1 MIASHKENLQNRY
14 ANNVQSTPIYID
26 DAESGRK
33 GYYCMGCTREMEA
46 VKTKIVDRASYFRH
60 YVKKNSPKNRCTY
73 SDKTY
78 RHKLA
83 KENLL
88 TNKRIKVPAVYKYSD
103 NDSDPAILI
112 KPAEIIEAHNVHA
125 KLSFYEDE
133 SGNIKW
139 TEATD
144 FDTEYLL
151 YKPDITF
158 FDKTDTP
165 ILFIDITT
173 SHKPDK
179 DKLVSLLRLGIDAV
193 SVIIPKASPVEIDQ
207 VFEHSQN
214 TKWLYN
220 KDEINT
226 EYIRVPNGNT
236 KGISHIDKEQRQLFA
251 ESNRCRKAQI
261 NNLIRAIG
269 KVLESQP
276 YRDTESKFE
285 SEISRVEKNTEELQD
300 RLFNEEASLREKLS
314 TKLEGETRAVDDE
327 IDEIESRYANLEERY
342 IRKAEELEG
351 NGTEHLGS
359 IRNLQYQIKSIS
371 GSPEEREI
379 NHRREI
385 DNIERKIRDIEFD
398 IDGVIA
404 DREASKRSYDKH
416 IRQEEDKI
424 RRDEEYREGIP
435 ESSRRKI
442 NDMVEK
448 YRQEE
453 IGIVENIKGS
463 ESTRDSFGERSKR
476 EQGELR
482 EEFETLHQS
491 STKAIENGNFGENP
505 YLSEQY
511 EAMLSA
517 ERHVSDYVEQ
527 EQPYSRL
534 TKIRKFINSGEF
546 KNWI

>member
-1 MIASHKENLQNRY
+1 MIANHKENLQNRY
-14 ANNVQSTPIYID
+14 ANNVQSTTIYID

-193 SVIIPKASPVEIDQ
+193 SVIIPKASPAEIDQ

-300 RLFNEEASLREKLS
+300 QLFNEEASLREKLS

-342 IRKAEELEG
+342 IRKRKELEG
-351 NGTEHLGS
+351 NGTELLGS
-359 IRNLQYQIKSIS
+359 IGNLQFKIKSIS
-371 GSPEEREI
+371 GSPEERELD
-379 NHRREI
+379 HRREI
-385 DNIERKIRDIEFD
+385 DNIERKIGGIEID

-404 DREASKRSYDKH
+404 DGEASKRSYDKH

-424 RRDEEYREGIP
+424 SRDEEYREEIP
-435 ESSRRKI
+435 ESSRRRI
-442 NDMVEK
+442 HDMVEK

-463 ESTRDSFGERSKR
+463 KSTRDSFGERSKR
-476 EQGELR
+476 KEDKLR
-482 EEFETLHQS
+482 EEFEVLDQS
-491 STKAIENGNFGENP
+491 SIRAIENADFGENP

-517 ERHVSDYVEQ
+517 ERLLLDYVRQQ
-527 EQPYSRL
+527 EPFSRSA
-534 TKIRKFINSGEF
+534 KVKKFIESSEF

>member
-1 MIASHKENLQNRY
+1 MIANHKENLQNRY

-88 TNKRIKVPAVYKYSD
+88 TNKRIKVPAVYKYSN
-103 NDSDPAILI
+103 NDSDPAIFI
-112 KPAEIIEAHNVHA
+112 KPAKIIEAQTVHA

-139 TEATD
+139 TKATD
-144 FDTEYLL
+144 IDTEYLL

-193 SVIIPKASPVEIDQ
+193 SVIIPKASPAEIDQ

-327 IDEIESRYANLEERY
+327 IDEIQSRYANLEERY
-342 IRKAEELEG
+342 IRKREDLEG
-351 NGTEHLGS
+351 NGTELLGS
-359 IRNLQYQIKSIS
+359 IRNLQYEIRSIS

-379 NHRREI
+379 NHRKEA
-385 DNIERKIRDIEFD
+385 DDIERKIGDIEIN

-404 DREASKRSYDKH
+404 DREASKRSYDEH
-416 IRQEEDKI
+416 IRQEKDKI
-424 RRDEEYREGIP
+424 RKDEECREGIP
-435 ESSRRKI
+435 ESSRRRI
-442 NDMVEK
+442 LEMVDK
-448 YRQEE
+448 YRKEE
-453 IGIVENIKGS
+453 VKIVDNIKRS
-463 ESTRDSFGERSKR
+463 ESTREGFAEQSKR
-476 EQGELR
+476 EEDELR
-482 EEFETLHQS
+482 EEFETIDKS
-491 STKAIENGNFGENP
+491 SAKAIENANFGENP

-517 ERHVSDYVEQ
+517 ERLVSDYIVYHS
-527 EQPYSRL
+527 PFTRL
-534 TKIRKFINSGEF
+534 TKIKEFINSGVF
-546 KNWI
+546 KNWV

>member
-1 MIASHKENLQNRY
+1 MIANHKENLQNRY

-112 KPAEIIEAHNVHA
+112 KPAEIIEANNVHA

-139 TEATD
+139 TELTD

-193 SVIIPKASPVEIDQ
+193 SVIIPKASPAEIDQ

-342 IRKAEELEG
+342 IRKRKELEG
-351 NGTEHLGS
+351 NGTELLGS
-359 IRNLQYQIKSIS
+359 IRNLQFKIKSIS
-371 GSPEEREI
+371 GSPEERELD
-379 NHRREI
+379 HRREI
-385 DNIERKIRDIEFD
+385 DNIERKIGGIEID

-424 RRDEEYREGIP
+424 RRDEEYREEIP

-448 YRQEE
+448 YRKEE
-453 IGIVENIKGS
+453 VEIVDNIKRS

-476 EQGELR
+476 EEDKLR
-482 EEFETLHQS
+482 EEFEILDQS
-491 STKAIENGNFGENP
+491 SIRAIENADFGENP

-517 ERHVSDYVEQ
+517 ERLLLDYVRQQ
-527 EQPYSRL
+527 EPFSRSA
-534 TKIRKFINSGEF
+534 KVKKFIESSEF

>member
-1 MIASHKENLQNRY
+1 MSDNLQENLQNRY
-14 ANNVQSTPIYID
+14 ANNVQSIPTYID
-26 DAESGRK
+26 DAERGRHRYFCIECK
-33 GYYCMGCTREMEA
+33 KEMQA
-46 VKTKIVDRASYFRH
+46 VKARIIGGTSYFRH
-60 YVKKNSPKNRCTY
+60 YVEKNSPKNRCTY
-73 SDKTY
+73 SDKAY

-88 TNKRIKVPAVYKYSD
+88 TNKRIKVPAVHKYSD
-103 NDSDPAILI
+103 NESDPAIFI
-112 KPAEIIEAHNVHA
+112 KPAKIIEAHTVHA

-144 FDTEYLL
+144 FNTEYLL

-193 SVIIPKASPVEIDQ
+193 SVIIPKASPAEIDL

-220 KDEINT
+220 NDEINT
-226 EYIRVPNGNT
+226 EYLRVPSRDT
-236 KGISHIDKEQRQLFA
+236 EGISHSDEEQRQLFA

-276 YRDTESKFE
+276 YRDTESRFE

-300 RLFNEEASLREKLS
+300 RLFNEEAALRKKLS
-314 TKLEGETRAVDDE
+314 TKLEGETKAVDDE
-327 IDEIESRYANLEERY
+327 IDKIESRYANLEERY

-359 IRNLQYQIKSIS
+359 IRNLQYQIRSIS
-371 GSPEEREI
+371 ESPEEREI

-385 DNIERKIRDIEFD
+385 DNIERKIRDIELD

-404 DREASKRSYDKH
+404 DRETSKASYDEH

-424 RRDEEYREGIP
+424 RKDQEYRKGIP
-435 ESSRRKI
+435 ESSRRRI
-442 NDMVEK
+442 LDMVDK
-448 YRQEE
+448 YRKEE
-453 IGIVENIKGS
+453 VEIVDNIKRS
-463 ESTRDSFGERSKR
+463 ESTRDSFEERSKR
-476 EQGELR
+476 EEGELR

-491 STKAIENGNFGENP
+491 SAKAIENANFGENT

-517 ERHVSDYVEQ
+517 ERHVRDYVEQ

-534 TKIRKFINSGEF
+534 AKIKEFINSGVF
-546 KNWI
+546 KNWV

>member
-60 YVKKNSPKNRCTY
+60 YVKKNNPKNRCTY

-103 NDSDPAILI
+103 NDSDPAIFI
-112 KPAEIIEAHNVHA
+112 KPAKIIEAHTVRA

-139 TEATD
+139 DEATD

-193 SVIIPKASPVEIDQ
+193 SVIIPKASPAEIDQ

-276 YRDTESKFE
+276 YRDTESRFE

-300 RLFNEEASLREKLS
+300 RLFNEEAALRKKLS
-314 TKLEGETRAVDDE
+314 TKLEGETKAVDDE

-385 DNIERKIRDIEFD
+385 DNIERKIRDIELD
-398 IDGVIA
+398 IDGVSA

-435 ESSRRKI
+435 ENSRRRI
-442 NDMVEK
+442 LDMVEK
-448 YRQEE
+448 YRKEE
-453 IGIVENIKGS
+453 VEIVDNIKRC
-463 ESTRDSFGERSKR
+463 ESTREGFAEQSKR
-476 EQGELR
+476 KEDNLR

-517 ERHVSDYVEQ
+517 ERHVRDYVEQ
-527 EQPYSRL
+527 EQPYSRF

>member
-1 MIASHKENLQNRY
+1 MIANHKENLQNRY

-88 TNKRIKVPAVYKYSD
+88 TNKRIKVPAVYKYSN
-103 NDSDPAILI
+103 NDSDPAIFI
-112 KPAEIIEAHNVHA
+112 KPAKIIEAQTVHG

-139 TEATD
+139 TKATD
-144 FDTEYLL
+144 IDTEYLL

-179 DKLVSLLRLGIDAV
+179 DKLVSLLRLGIDTV
-193 SVIIPKASPVEIDQ
+193 SVIIPKASPAEIDQ
-207 VFEHSQN
+207 VFEHSKN

-220 KDEINT
+220 NDEINT
-226 EYIRVPNGNT
+226 EYIRISNRDT
-236 KGISHIDKEQRQLFA
+236 EGISYIDEEQRQLFA

-300 RLFNEEASLREKLS
+300 RLFHEEAELREKLS
-314 TKLEGETRAVDDE
+314 TKFDGETRAVDDQ
-327 IDEIESRYANLEERY
+327 INEIESRYANLEERY
-342 IRKAEELEG
+342 IRKRKELEG
-351 NGTEHLGS
+351 NGTELFGS
-359 IRNLQYQIKSIS
+359 IRNLQFKIKSIS
-371 GSPEEREI
+371 GSPEERELD
-379 NHRREI
+379 HRREI
-385 DNIERKIRDIEFD
+385 DNIERKIGGIEID

-424 RRDEEYREGIP
+424 RRDKEYREEIP
-435 ESSRRKI
+435 ESSRRRI
-442 NDMVEK
+442 HDMVEK

-463 ESTRDSFGERSKR
+463 ESTRDSFEEQSKR
-476 EQGELR
+476 EENKLR

-491 STKAIENGNFGENP
+491 SAKAIENGNFGANS
-505 YLSEQY
+505 YLSGQH

-517 ERHVSDYVEQ
+517 ERHVRDYVEQ

-534 TKIRKFINSGEF
+534 SKIRDFIESSEF

>member
-1 MIASHKENLQNRY
+1 MIANHKENLQNRY
-14 ANNVQSTPIYID
+14 ANNVQSTTIYID

-125 KLSFYEDE
+125 KLSFYENE

-193 SVIIPKASPVEIDQ
+193 SVIIPKASPAEIDQ

-342 IRKAEELEG
+342 IRKRKELEG
-351 NGTEHLGS
+351 NGTELLGS
-359 IRNLQYQIKSIS
+359 IRNLQFKIKSIS
-371 GSPEEREI
+371 GSPEERELD
-379 NHRREI
+379 HRREI
-385 DNIERKIRDIEFD
+385 DNIERKIGDIELD

-416 IRQEEDKI
+416 IRQEKDKI

-435 ESSRRKI
+435 ESSRRRI
-442 NDMVEK
+442 LDMVEK

-453 IGIVENIKGS
+453 SEIVDNIKRS
-463 ESTRDSFGERSKR
+463 ESTREGFAERSKR
-476 EQGELR
+476 EEDELR
-482 EEFETLHQS
+482 AEFETLDQS
-491 STKAIENGNFGENP
+491 SAKAIENENFGENT
-505 YLSEQY
+505 YLSGQH

-517 ERHVSDYVEQ
+517 ERHVRDYVEQ

>member
-1 MIASHKENLQNRY
+1 MIANHKENLQNRY

-103 NDSDPAILI
+103 NDSDPAIFI
-112 KPAEIIEAHNVHA
+112 KPAKIIEAHNVHA

-139 TEATD
+139 TETTD

-193 SVIIPKASPVEIDQ
+193 SVIIPKASPAEIDQ

-342 IRKAEELEG
+342 IRKREDLEG
-351 NGTEHLGS
+351 NGTELLGS
-359 IRNLQYQIKSIS
+359 IRNLQFKIKSIS
-371 GSPEEREI
+371 GSPEERELD
-379 NHRREI
+379 HRKEI
-385 DNIERKIRDIEFD
+385 DNIERKIGDIELN
-398 IDGVIA
+398 IDGVIT

-424 RRDEEYREGIP
+424 RRDEEYREEIP

-448 YRQEE
+448 YRKEE
-453 IGIVENIKGS
+453 VEIVDNIKRS

-476 EQGELR
+476 EEDKLR
-482 EEFETLHQS
+482 EEFEILDQS
-491 STKAIENGNFGENP
+491 SIRAIENADFGENP

-517 ERHVSDYVEQ
+517 ERLLLDYVRQQ
-527 EQPYSRL
+527 EPFSRSA
-534 TKIRKFINSGEF
+534 KVKKFIESSEF

>member
-1 MIASHKENLQNRY
+1 MIANHKENLQNRY

-88 TNKRIKVPAVYKYSD
+88 TNKRIKVPAVYKYSH
-103 NDSDPAILI
+103 NESDPAILI
-112 KPAEIIEAHNVHA
+112 KPAEIIEAHTVRA

-139 TEATD
+139 AEATN

-158 FDKTDTP
+158 FDKTDKP
-165 ILFIDITT
+165 ILFIDINTR
-173 SHKPDK
+173 HKPDN
-179 DKLVSLLRLGIDAV
+179 DKLVSLLRIGIDAV
-193 SVIIPKASPVEIDQ
+193 SVIIPKASPAEIDQ

-220 KDEINT
+220 NDEINT

-236 KGISHIDKEQRQLFA
+236 KGISHIDEEQRQLFA

-276 YRDTESKFE
+276 YRDTESRFE

-314 TKLEGETRAVDDE
+314 TKLKGETRAVDDE

-342 IRKAEELEG
+342 IRKRKELEG
-351 NGTEHLGS
+351 NRKGLIGS
-359 IRNLQYQIKSIS
+359 IRNLQHQIKSIS
-371 GSPEEREI
+371 GSPEERKI

-385 DNIERKIRDIEFD
+385 DNIERKIGDIEID
-398 IDGVIA
+398 IDGVIR
-404 DREASKRSYDKH
+404 DREDSKRSYDEH

-435 ESSRRKI
+435 ESSRRRI
-442 NDMVEK
+442 LNMVEK

-453 IGIVENIKGS
+453 SKIVDNIKRS
-463 ESTRDSFGERSKR
+463 ESTREGFGEQSKR
-476 EQGELR
+476 KEDKLR
-482 EEFETLHQS
+482 EEFETLDQS
-491 STKAIENGNFGENP
+491 SAKAIENGNFGENT
-505 YLSEQY
+505 YLSGQH

-517 ERHVSDYVEQ
+517 ERLLLDYVRQQ
-527 EQPYSRL
+527 EPFSRSA
-534 TKIRKFINSGEF
+534 KVKKFIESSEF